1 MTSQTRVSARI
12 GGRYGKSRKC
22 NHNHTH
28 NHHNHNRHN
37 RNRNQSRR
45 IMAGGA
51 FAAVKEYFGVVSIP
65 LQILNAKRS
74 GQDLIHNVNQIHKF
88 YEYCAAMNV
97 STIECVPLRKR
108 FTNAL
113 AELRKYMDFIIR
125 SAIPIKYVAY
135 AQGRI
140 FGGNDNVLKDIEDIN
155 KLITETG
162 VAPPT
167 FMSKISSMLS
177 TLTDIGMI
185 TMFADWYRYELYI
198 LATNLNT
205 IMSEI
210 VHSNITLQCAITR
223 DLIDKTGKLIT
234 ASKAA
239 VSKTAATAAAAASR
253 SSALPNASSQR
264 FKRGDFRVLT
274 LLGDK

>member
-1 MTSQTRVSARI
+1 MTRRTRVRARI
-12 GGRYGKSRKC
+12 GGGRRTRYRRSR
-22 NHNHTH
+22 
-28 NHHNHNRHN
+28 N

-45 IMAGGA
+45 IMVGGA
-51 FAAVKEYFGVVSIP
+51 FAAVKEYFGAVSIP
-65 LQILNAKRS
+65 LQILNAKRA

-88 YEYCAAMNV
+88 YAYCATMNV
-97 STIECVPLRKR
+97 STIECAPLRKR
-108 FTNAL
+108 FTDAL
-113 AELRKYMDFIIR
+113 AELGKCVDFIIR

-135 AQGRI
+135 AQGRT
-140 FGGNDNVLKDIEDIN
+140 FGGNDSVLKDIEDIN
-155 KLITETG
+155 KLIIETG

-167 FMSKISSMLS
+167 FMSKISGMVG
-177 TLTDIGMI
+177 TLTNIGMI

-205 IMSEI
+205 VVSEI
-210 VHSNITLQCAITR
+210 LHSNITLQCAISR
-223 DLIDKTGKLIT
+223 DLIDKTGNLIT

-239 VSKTAATAAAAASR
+239 VSKTATTAARRGAMS
-253 SSALPNASSQR
+253 NASPQR